1 MPTDYKENNMDLK
14 FEDNKIFLSDSVN
27 TISFDGFRKAIGT
40 LEFDKILSLLA
51 ECAPFEGCAAVIQKI
66 TPSVSR
72 DFIITMQKQTSEAKQ
87 LANTKGAPSF
97 FGIKDISA
105 ALFRAEKGA
114 SLNTLELL
122 AVADVL
128 RAASS
133 VSRYFGDSLTPEST
147 LYEFSS
153 KLVPNKYLFESITGA
168 IIGEDLIA
176 DTATSELYEIR
187 RKMKNAGNKAR
198 ESLQR
203 YVSGEYSK
211 YLQENLITMR
221 NGRYVIPV
229 RAEYRNEI
237 KGLVHD
243 TSASGATLFI
253 EPMSVVEANNELR
266 VLEVREQAEIEK
278 ILFHLTT
285 EVSRFSDVLKKNY
298 EVLCDIGVVFAKAE
312 LSFRMDAC
320 APIVT
325 DRRNIN
331 LKKARHPL
339 LDKETVVPIDISIGN
354 GYKMLVVT
362 GPNTGGKTVTLKT
375 LGLFSLMAQSGL
387 HIPCDEGSVVPV
399 FTNILADIGD
409 EQSIEQSLST
419 FSAHMVNIVDILGK
433 VSESSLVLF
442 DELGAGTDPI
452 EGAALAEAILERI
465 RTCGCLC
472 AATTH
477 YAELKAYALETDGVS
492 NASCEFNLETLRPT
506 YKLTI
511 GLPGRSN
518 AFAIA
523 ERLGID
529 KSIISAANDF
539 VPGASRRFEEVVN
552 ELENARSGLEAE
564 RDQAKKLKNELAEA
578 KAKAKKDREELN
590 QKISDLEAKAE
601 REARRLIDSAKAA
614 SDYIFEELD
623 EIRRKKEAEDFAK
636 AIAASKANVSS
647 KIKSATD
654 KLGLNLERA
663 ETIYRPSREFK
674 VGDEILVYDLKQEG
688 KITKIDKEQYFVQV
702 GYAKLKT
709 DKSNLRLLSDI
720 EDDAAKKKKKQM
732 KKVNRSGMST
742 PAVSQ
747 SIRAEI
753 DVRGMIG
760 DDAWLAV
767 DKYLDEAVLAN
778 LGSIT
783 VIHGKGTG
791 VLRSVITQRL
801 RHDKRVASIRPG
813 AFGEGD
819 SGVTVVT
826 LK

>member
-1 MPTDYKENNMDLK
+1 MDLN
-14 FEDNKIFLSDSVN
+14 FEDNKIFSSDSVN
-27 TISFDGFRKAIGT
+27 TIAFDGFRKALGT

-51 ECAPFEGCAAVIQKI
+51 DCAPFDGCSEVIKQI

-72 DFIITMQKQTSEAKQ
+72 DFIVNMQKQTSEAKQ
-87 LANTKGAPSF
+87 LVNTKGAPSF
-97 FGIKDISA
+97 YGIKDISS

-122 AVADVL
+122 SIADVL
-128 RAASS
+128 RATSS
-133 VSRYFGDSLTPEST
+133 VSHYFGDAVTGESSLF
-147 LYEFSS
+147 EFSS
-153 KLVPNKYLFESITGA
+153 KLVPNKYLFESITTA
-168 IIGEDLIA
+168 VIGEDLIA
-176 DTATSELYEIR
+176 DTATSELYDIR

-203 YVSGEYSK
+203 YTSGEYSK

-266 VLEVREQAEIEK
+266 VLEVRELAEIEK

-285 EVSRFSDVLKKNY
+285 EVSRFSEVLKKNY
-298 EVLCDIGVVFAKAE
+298 DVLCDLGVVFAKAE

-325 DRRNIN
+325 DRRVIN

-339 LDKETVVPIDISIGN
+339 LDKSTVVPIDVSVGD

-387 HIPCDEGSVVPV
+387 HLPCDDGSVVPV

-419 FSAHMVNIVDILGK
+419 FSAHMVNIVDILKK
-433 VSESSLVLF
+433 VMESSLVLF

-465 RTCGCLC
+465 RACGCLC

-477 YAELKAYALETDGVS
+477 YAELKAYALETEGVS

-529 KSIISAANDF
+529 KTIINAANDF

-564 RDQAKKLKNELAEA
+564 REQANKLKNELADA
-578 KAKAKKDREELN
+578 KAQAKKDREELN
-590 QKISDLEAKAE
+590 QKIADLEAKAE

-614 SDYIFEELD
+614 SDYVFEELD

-636 AIAASKANVSS
+636 AIAESKANVSS
-647 KIKSATD
+647 KIKYATD
-654 KLGLNLERA
+654 KLGLSLERA
-663 ETIYRPSREFK
+663 ETIYKPSREFK

-688 KITKIDKEQYFVQV
+688 KITKIDKDQYFVQV

-709 DKSNLRLLSDI
+709 TKENLRLLSDI

-732 KKVNRSGMST
+732 MKKANRGGMST

-753 DVRGMIG
+753 DVRGMIV
-760 DDAWLAV
+760 DDAWLSV

-801 RHDKRVASIRPG
+801 RHDKRVAFVRPG

>member
-1 MPTDYKENNMDLK
+1 MESKLQENR
-14 FEDNKIFLSDSVN
+14 IFSSDSVN
-27 TISFDGFRKAIGT
+27 SISHEGFRRAIVT
-40 LEFDKILSLLA
+40 LEFDKVLAVLSD
-51 ECAPFEGCAAVIQKI
+51 CAPFEGCEEIIKNI

-72 DFIITMQKQTSEAKQ
+72 DFIINMQRQTTEAKN
-87 LANTKGAPSF
+87 LVVTKGAPSF
-97 FGIKDISA
+97 GGIKDISES
-105 ALFRAEKGA
+105 LFRAEKGA

-122 AVADVL
+122 RVADVL
-128 RAASS
+128 RAAASITH
-133 VSRYFGDSLTPEST
+133 YFGESINGEST
-147 LYEFSS
+147 LFEFSS
-153 KLVPNKYLFESITGA
+153 RLITNKYLYEAITGA
-168 IIGEDLIA
+168 VIGEDLIA
-176 DTATSELYEIR
+176 DTATSELYDIR

-203 YVSGEYSK
+203 YISSGEYSK
-211 YLQENLITMR
+211 YLQENIITMR

-229 RAEYRNEI
+229 RAEYKNEI

-278 ILFHLTT
+278 ILFHLTS
-285 EVSRFSDVLKKNY
+285 EVSRFSNVLKTDY

-312 LSFRMDAC
+312 LSFRMNA
-320 APIVT
+320 ASPIIT
-325 DRRNIN
+325 EKRNIN
-331 LKKARHPL
+331 LKKARHPM
-339 LDKETVVPIDISIGN
+339 LDKEKVVPIDVSIGN
-354 GYKMLVVT
+354 GYRMLVVT

-375 LGLFSLMAQSGL
+375 LGLFSLMAQCGL
-387 HIPCDEGSVVPV
+387 HIPCDDGSVVPV

-433 VSESSLVLF
+433 VNESSLVLF

-465 RTCGCLC
+465 RAVGCLC

-477 YAELKAYALETDGVS
+477 YAELKAYALETEGVS
-492 NASCEFNLETLRPT
+492 NASCEFNIETLRPT

-529 KSIISAANDF
+529 KSIISAANDY
-539 VPGASRRFEEVVN
+539 VPGESRRFEEVMN
-552 ELENARSGLEAE
+552 ELENTRSGLEAE
-564 RDQAKKLKNELAEA
+564 REQVRKLKSELSES
-578 KAKAKKDREELN
+578 KAQARLDREELN
-590 QKISDLEAKAE
+590 KKISELEAKAE
-601 REARRLIDSAKAA
+601 KEARKLIDSAKAA

-623 EIRRKKEAEDFAK
+623 EIRRKKEADDFAK
-636 AIAASKANVSS
+636 ALAATKANVAS
-647 KIKSATD
+647 KVKQTSE

-663 ETIYRPSREFK
+663 ETIYKPSREFK
-674 VGDEILVYDLKQEG
+674 VGDEILVYDLKKEG
-688 KITKIDKEQYFVQV
+688 KITKIDKEQYFVQI

-709 DKSNLRLLSDI
+709 NKENLRLLSDL
-720 EDDAAKKKKKQM
+720 EDENSAKKKKQS
-732 KKVNRSGMST
+732 KKPNRAGMST

-760 DDAWLAV
+760 DDAWLTV
-767 DKYLDEAVLAN
+767 DKYIDEAVLAN
-778 LGSIT
+778 LSNVTI
-783 VIHGKGTG
+783 IHGKGTG
-791 VLRSVITQRL
+791 VLRQVIQQRL
-801 RHDKRVASIRPG
+801 RRDSRVDSIRPG
-813 AFGEGD
+813 TFGEGD

>member
-1 MPTDYKENNMDLK
+1 MNSNLEENR
-14 FEDNKIFLSDSVN
+14 IFTSDSVN
-27 TISFDGFRKAIGT
+27 SIAFDGFKKAVVT
-40 LEFDKILSLLA
+40 LEFDKILNMLSD
-51 ECAPFEGCAAVIQKI
+51 CAPFEGCEETIKEI
-66 TPSVSR
+66 MPSVSR
-72 DFIITMQKQTSEAKQ
+72 DFIVTMQKQTTEAKN
-87 LANTKGAPSF
+87 LVMTKGAPSF
-97 FGIKDISA
+97 CGIKDISN
-105 ALFRAEKGA
+105 ALFRADKGA
-114 SLNTLELL
+114 SLNTIELL

-128 RAASS
+128 RATSS
-133 VSRYFGDSLTPEST
+133 IIHYFGETVSPDST

-153 KLVPNKYLFESITGA
+153 RLVPNKYLHESITNA
-168 IIGEDLIA
+168 IIGEDMIA
-176 DTATSELYEIR
+176 DTATSELYDIR
-187 RKMKNAGNKAR
+187 RKMKIAGNKAKD
-198 ESLQR
+198 SLQR

-211 YLQENLITMR
+211 YLQENIITMR

-253 EPMSVVEANNELR
+253 EPMAVVEANNELR
-266 VLEVREQAEIEK
+266 VLEVKEEAEIEK

-285 EVSRFSDVLKKNY
+285 EVSRFSEILKTDY
-298 EVLCDIGVVFAKAE
+298 SILCDLGVVFAKAE
-312 LSFRMDAC
+312 LSFRMNASS
-320 APIVT
+320 PIVT
-325 DRRNIN
+325 SRKTIN

-339 LDKETVVPIDISIGN
+339 LDKEKVVPIDVSIGN

-387 HIPCDEGSVVPV
+387 HLPCEDGSVVPV

-419 FSAHMVNIVDILGK
+419 FSAHMVNIVDILAK
-433 VSESSLVLF
+433 VNESSLVLF

-465 RTCGCLC
+465 RSIECLC

-523 ERLGID
+523 QRLGID
-529 KSIISAANDF
+529 ETIISAANDF

-564 RDQAKKLKNELAEA
+564 REQARKLKEELREA
-578 KAKAKKDREELN
+578 KEKAKKDREELN
-590 QKISDLEAKAE
+590 GRIEELEAKAE

-614 SDYIFEELD
+614 SDYIFEELE
-623 EIRRKKEAEDFAK
+623 EIKRKKEAEDFAK
-636 AIAASKANVSS
+636 AIAASKANVAAKVKQAS
-647 KIKSATD
+647 D
-654 KLGLNLERA
+654 KLGISLERA
-663 ETIYRPSREFK
+663 ENIYKPSREFK
-674 VGDEILVYDLKQEG
+674 AGDEILVWDLKQEG
-688 KITKIDKEQYFVQV
+688 KILKIDKDQYHVQV

-709 DKSNLRLLSDI
+709 NKENLRLLSDI
-720 EDDAAKKKKKQM
+720 KDEAPKKKKPNGLR
-732 KKVNRSGMST
+732 KVNRNGMST
-742 PAVSQ
+742 PMVSRD
-747 SIRAEI
+747 IRSEI

-760 DDAWLAV
+760 DDAWMEV
-767 DKYLDEAVLAN
+767 DKYIDCAILAN
-778 LGSIT
+778 LHSVT
-783 VIHGKGTG
+783 VVHGKGTG
-791 VLRSVITQRL
+791 ALRAAITGRL
-801 RHDKRVASIRPG
+801 KKDKRVASFRMG
-813 AFGEGD
+813 DYGEGD
-819 SGVTVVT
+819 SGVTVIT

>member
-1 MPTDYKENNMDLK
+1 MEFNSEENR
-14 FEDNKIFLSDSVN
+14 IFTSNSVN
-27 TISFDGFRKAIGT
+27 SIAFDGFKKAFAT
-40 LEFDKILSLLA
+40 LEFDKILTLLSD
-51 ECAPFEGCAAVIQKI
+51 CAPFDGCIEVIKSI

-72 DFIITMQKQTSEAKQ
+72 DFIVAMQKQTTEAKQ
-87 LANTKGAPSF
+87 LATTKGAPSF
-97 FGIKDISA
+97 YGIKDISA

-114 SLNTLELL
+114 SLNTTELL
-122 AVADVL
+122 SIADVL

-133 VSRYFGDSLTPEST
+133 ISHYFGESVNPDST

-153 KLVPNKYLFESITGA
+153 KLVPNKYLFESITNA
-168 IIGEDLIA
+168 IIGEDMIA

-266 VLEVREQAEIEK
+266 VLEVKEQAEIEK

-285 EVSRFSDVLKKNY
+285 EISRFSDTLKADY
-298 EVLCDIGVVFAKAE
+298 DVLCDLGVVFAKAE
-312 LSFRMDAC
+312 LSFRMDASS
-320 APIVT
+320 PIVT
-325 DRRNIN
+325 DRRIIN

-339 LDKETVVPIDISIGN
+339 LDSKSVVPIDVSIGN

-375 LGLFSLMAQSGL
+375 LGLFALMAQSGL

-433 VSESSLVLF
+433 FTESSLVLF

-452 EGAALAEAILERI
+452 EGAALAEAILERV
-465 RTCGCLC
+465 RSVGCLC

-477 YAELKAYALETDGVS
+477 YAELKAYALETDGVT

-529 KSIISAANDF
+529 NSIISAANDF
-539 VPGASRRFEEVVN
+539 VPGASRRFETVVN

-564 RDQAKKLKNELAEA
+564 REQAKKLKNELSEA
-578 KAKAKKDREELN
+578 KAQAKKDREELN
-590 QKISDLEAKAE
+590 KKIADLEAKAE

-636 AIAASKANVSS
+636 AIAASKANIAS
-647 KIKSATD
+647 KVKSATD
-654 KLGLNLERA
+654 KLGLSLERA
-663 ETIYRPSREFK
+663 ETIYKPSREFK

-688 KITKIDKEQYFVQV
+688 KITKIDKDQYFVQV

-709 DKSNLRLLSDI
+709 VKENLRLLSDI
-720 EDDAAKKKKKQM
+720 EDDSAKKKKKQT
-732 KKVNRSGMST
+732 KKVNRGGMST

-747 SIRAEI
+747 SISSEI

-767 DKYLDEAVLAN
+767 DKYVDEAVLAN

-791 VLRSVITQRL
+791 VLRSVIQQRL
-801 RHDKRVASIRPG
+801 RHDKRVDSVRPG

-819 SGVTVVT
+819 SGVTIVT